1 MSDFSQFF
9 WGLFWGKTF
18 AGIVSCGFVS
28 CFSSVEIGD
37 IRFLVC
43 VSCVFFYEFASI
55 SVAKA
60 NFLKWFQFCLEIIC
74 LNELWNS
81 YWSRIML
88 FLKFIFAFL
97 NTLGSAFMKMNQLQ
111 LFIGKFCSFTGFAG
125 AFFFY
130 LSADEIQFHCR
141 CIFVRFCLSFY
152 RSNPSEESWKNPRCN
167 HQEMNSFRMKW
178 TAPKK
183 KNEQLAGWILLQFQ
197 QGSKESGE
205 SVKNHNIVLMITRYI
220 KCTLKFSIATGIRGE
235 TEEIMMFEKIAASIW
250 NCWSKRRIAF
260 PFLRRL
266 VSV

>member
-125 AFFFY
+125 AFFFIY
-130 LSADEIQFHCR
+130 QRMKFSFTVAAFSFDSVCRFIAQTHLKNLEKIHDATIKKWIHSEWSERHQKKKVNNSPGEFCYNFSRAQKNLGNPWRITTSSSWLLGTLSAR
-141 CIFVRFCLSFY
+141 
-152 RSNPSEESWKNPRCN
+152 W
-167 HQEMNSFRMKW
+167 SFR
-178 TAPKK
+178 
-183 KNEQLAGWILLQFQ
+183 
-197 QGSKESGE
+197 
-205 SVKNHNIVLMITRYI
+205 
-220 KCTLKFSIATGIRGE
+220 
-235 TEEIMMFEKIAASIW
+235 
-250 NCWSKRRIAF
+250 
-260 PFLRRL
+260 
-266 VSV
+266 

>member
-1 MSDFSQFF
+1 MSDFSQLF

-125 AFFFY
+125 AFFFFIY
-130 LSADEIQFHCR
+130 Q
-141 CIFVRFCLSFY
+141 
-152 RSNPSEESWKNPRCN
+152 
-167 HQEMNSFRMKW
+167 RMKFSFTV
-178 TAPKK
+178 TAFSFDSVCRFIAQTHLKNLEKIHDATIKKWIHSEWSERHK